1 MKVLY
6 ICALFFWCNYFAQ
19 AQKSESISIGKK
31 ENYYSQVLKE
41 NRKIWIYTPDITS
54 QLSSPDKRYPVL
66 YLLDGE
72 AHFFSTI
79 GIIQQL
85 SQANGNGVLPEMIVV
100 AIENTNR
107 VKDLSPLPDLNNTNP
122 FIDFLSTELLPYID
136 KNYNTA
142 PYKLLV
148 GHSLGGLTSIDVL
161 TKFPKLF
168 NAYIAI
174 DPSMWYNNEVHLK
187 NTIAQFP
194 NQNMNGNRLFVGTAN
209 TMPQNMTLSQLK
221 TDTSIETLHIRSIF
235 GLIDFL
241 KTNTNGLA
249 YSNKYYEKEN
259 HNSVPLLSE
268 YDGLKFIFDFYQVN
282 LTEKDFADS
291 TALIASTLKTHYAE
305 VTKKMGYKNAAPETF
320 INYLAYDAL
329 GKNHFDKASALFNL
343 NAEWYPESNNVFDSY
358 ADYYLVIKDTTN
370 AITNYKKALQI
381 NNSES
386 TLGKLNKISKSDKN
400 GFTIEYLQRYAGVYT
415 LIDFNLDMKLE
426 MRNDRLWAIVPGI
439 EDSEFLPI
447 SENIFT
453 VKGQHGY
460 TITFKMEDNKPIG
473 FTSVQPNGT
482 FEAISKKLK

>member
-1 MKVLY
+1 
-6 ICALFFWCNYFAQ
+6 
-19 AQKSESISIGKK
+19 
-31 ENYYSQVLKE
+31 
-41 NRKIWIYTPDITS
+41 
-54 QLSSPDKRYPVL
+54 
-66 YLLDGE
+66 
-72 AHFFSTI
+72 
-79 GIIQQL
+79 
-85 SQANGNGVLPEMIVV
+85 
-100 AIENTNR
+100 
-107 VKDLSPLPDLNNTNP
+107 
-122 FIDFLSTELLPYID
+122 
-136 KNYNTA
+136 
-142 PYKLLV
+142 LLV

-282 LTEKDFADS
+282 LTEKDFIDS

-329 GKNHFDKASALFNL
+329 GKNHFEKASALFNL
-343 NAEWYPESNNVFDSY
+343 NAEWYPESNNVYDSY

-415 LIDFNLDMKLE
+415 VN
-426 MRNDRLWAIVPGI
+426 
-439 EDSEFLPI
+439 
-447 SENIFT
+447 
-453 VKGQHGY
+453 
-460 TITFKMEDNKPIG
+460 
-473 FTSVQPNGT
+473 
-482 FEAISKKLK
+482 